1 MAMPADEI
9 AVFITADVSA
19 CTSGMNIL
27 ICLARDTSIATEFF
41 YLCVFPD
48 FLGYCRWI
56 LMDLPADLE
65 KRKVTVKAFLDRDTI
80 RQSQVFL
87 ISFGSSHSASLP
99 AQARRS
105 ATRTVYKRN
114 VNFLLYMKKIMR
126 FPPASLDSRHLH
138 GLTPPATGTQGY
150 QNSKRFPVGPLIIPC
165 ICRQSRPGR

>member
-9 AVFITADVSA
+9 AVFITADMSA
-19 CTSGMNIL
+19 HTSGMNIL

-65 KRKVTVKAFLDRDTI
+65 ERKVTVKAFLDRDTV
-80 RQSQVFL
+80 REGQVF
-87 ISFGSSHSASLP
+87 IINFGSSHTASLS

-105 ATRTVYKRN
+105 ATACGFCGR
-114 VNFLLYMKKIMR
+114 
-126 FPPASLDSRHLH
+126 RH
-138 GLTPPATGTQGY
+138 GGRQW
-150 QNSKRFPVGPLIIPC
+150 C
-165 ICRQSRPGR
+165 ILGDIDRLVSSD